1 MRTFIALELPQSIQ
15 AFVIAQ
21 QEALQDAL
29 SPDARKL
36 LRWTPAAKA
45 HLTLRFLGE
54 TDDAQRERLGAA
66 LTVVGASHGP
76 LSLALEGAGCFP
88 HCAKPSVLWLGLRGD
103 LERLGELQAQVETA
117 VQSAG
122 FAPETRPFA
131 PHLTIARVHRTS
143 STADRRQLGDELRQA
158 APASPASPVFIA
170 TEFIHMQSQL
180 KPAGAVY
187 TPLVRFPLT
196 RMS

>member
-15 AFVIAQ
+15 AFVVTR

-54 TDDAQRERLGAA
+54 TDGAQCERLGAA
-66 LTVVGASHGP
+66 LSTAGASHGP

-103 LERLGELQAQVETA
+103 LESLGALQAKVDTA
-117 VQSAG
+117 AQSAG
-122 FAPETRPFA
+122 FAPEPRPFA
-131 PHLTIARVHRTS
+131 PHLTIARVHRTGS
-143 STADRRQLGDELRQA
+143 AADRRQLGDEFRHA
-158 APASPASPVFIA
+158 APALPASPVFIA

-187 TPLVRFPLT
+187 TPLARFQLT
-196 RMS
+196 RIS

>member
-1 MRTFIALELPQSIQ
+1 M
-15 AFVIAQ
+15 
-21 QEALQDAL
+21 
-29 SPDARKL
+29 
-36 LRWTPAAKA
+36 
-45 HLTLRFLGE
+45 RFLGE

>member
-1 MRTFIALELPQSIQ
+1 MRTFIALELHQSIQ
-15 AFVIAQ
+15 AFVVARR
-21 QEALQDAL
+21 EALQDAL

-36 LRWTPAAKA
+36 LRWTPAAKT

-54 TDDAQRERLGAA
+54 TDDAQCERLDAA
-66 LTVVGASHGP
+66 LTAVVSNHGP

-88 HCAKPSVLWLGLRGD
+88 HCAKPSVLWLGLSGD
-103 LERLGELQAQVETA
+103 LESLSELQAQIETA
-117 VQSAG
+117 VQRAG

-143 STADRRQLGDELRQA
+143 SAADRRQLGDEFRQA
-158 APASPASPVFIA
+158 ALDSPASPVFIA

-187 TPLVRFPLT
+187 TPLVRFRLT
-196 RMS
+196 QSS